1 MEQNQ
6 SESLLSQDVMNKGDK
21 KECENSIPIPEE
33 IGGENDKSTPIQV
46 FTLFYYDNYLVFCKS
61 YEVDYGFNF
70 LDFSIYNVA
79 SNSFQKE
86 S

>member
-6 SESLLSQDVMNKGDK
+6 SESLLSQDVMNEGDK
-21 KECENSIPIPEE
+21 KECENSIPIPQD
-33 IGGENDKSTPIQV
+33 IGGENANSTPIQV
-46 FTLFYYDNYLVFCKS
+46 FTLLYNDNYLVFCKS
-61 YEVDYGFNF
+61 YEIDYGFYF

-86 S
+86 